1 MEEKAIDTIDRQT
14 WLVVKSVLEPKSD
27 LKYPSLHL
35 PTMGPPTF
43 HEPSDNCVTR
53 NKA

>member
-14 WLVVKSVLEPKSD
+14 WLVVKSLPKLKSD

-35 PTMGPPTF
+35 PYPTPTKTIKLLF
-43 HEPSDNCVTR
+43 II
-53 NKA
+53 